1 MYLAATKNKKV
12 TPTLI
17 LAGKGTMTTIDTYT
31 QGLLVIATEQPDSW
45 TTESRQLLR
54 KAQPP
59 DLPPTFLTSLFTMIA
74 ANKLPITR
82 EGTERLMDT
91 LLENPVFEPLL
102 TDPATQQTQ
111 LAAAI
116 ELPTRT
122 SAFQNFWTHIIVPAW
137 NQHADLHRLLVETG
151 DTR

>member
-1 MYLAATKNKKV
+1 VYLAATKNKKV

-82 EGTERLMDT
+82 EGTERLMDA
-91 LLENPVFEPLL
+91 LFENPAFMPLL
-102 TDPATQQTQ
+102 TDPEAQQTQ

-116 ELPTRT
+116 LLPTTT
-122 SAFQNFWTHIIVPAW
+122 SAFQSFWTHIIVPAW
-137 NQHADLHRLLVETG
+137 NQHADLHRLLAET
-151 DTR
+151 TEK